1 LLGLYLDAIIVYLF
15 RTLLRLI
22 KENRSNAWPVVNGS
36 VESSSCPGLGHYPSA
51 EVVYTYT
58 TEGKSY
64 WGVHKRAFFWSKSSA
79 KDYADRFTPASYLVV
94 RYKPGEPMK
103 SVVRYWD
110 QFSPVTE
117 DGKTVWRRIHP
128 PA

>member
-1 LLGLYLDAIIVYLF
+1 LLGWYLDAIVVYLF
-15 RTLLRLI
+15 RTVLRLI
-22 KENRSNAWPVVNGS
+22 KENRSNTWPVAQGS
-36 VESSSCPGLGHYPSA
+36 VESSCCPGSALYPIA

-58 TEGKSY
+58 AEGKSY
-64 WGVHKRAFFWSKSSA
+64 SGVHKRAFFWSKNSA
-79 KDYADRFTPASYLVV
+79 TDYADRFTPTSYSVV

>member
-1 LLGLYLDAIIVYLF
+1 LLGVFLDNIIVYLF
-15 RTLLRLI
+15 RTVLRLI
-22 KENRSNAWPVVNGS
+22 KENRSNTWPVTKGS
-36 VESSSCPGLGHYPSA
+36 VESSCGPGLALYPMA

-58 TEGKSY
+58 AEGARFS
-64 WGVHKRAFFWSKSSA
+64 GLHKRAFFWSKSSA
-79 KDYADRFTPASYLVV
+79 TDYACRFTPASYFVV

-110 QFSPVTE
+110 QFSPVKE